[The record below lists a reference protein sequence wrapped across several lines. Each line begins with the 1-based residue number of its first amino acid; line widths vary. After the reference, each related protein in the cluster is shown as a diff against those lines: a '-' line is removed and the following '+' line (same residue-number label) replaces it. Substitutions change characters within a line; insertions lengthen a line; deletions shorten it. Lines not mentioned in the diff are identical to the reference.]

1 MGILCGTLGEDPDL
15 AEINLRTA
23 WEGLPWLHSEFKTLE
38 STFDSKQFVI
48 SDQISV
54 LITVS
59 LSPVNNQIVDIEDIV
74 LEEIARLNNLFV
86 ICSVGEYRSACEAL
100 VVQFNL
106 IICRLI
112 FLEAKGSFH
121 YTLFSKK
128 ISPCR

>member
-1 MGILCGTLGEDPDL
+1 MGIMCGTLGEDPDL

-48 SDQISV
+48 SDQISA
-54 LITVS
+54 LITAS

-74 LEEIARLNNLFV
+74 LEEMTRLNNLLIV
-86 ICSVGEYRSACEAL
+86 CSGGESRSACKAL

-106 IICRLI
+106 IICRPT
-112 FLEAKGSFH
+112 FLEEKGSFH
-121 YTLFSKK
+121 SPVFEKNPP
-128 ISPCR
+128 PCR